1 MNAVPPRE
9 RYARQLILPGWG
21 DEAQERL
28 ARGRVL
34 VVGAGGLGSP
44 ALTYLAAAG
53 VGTLGIVD
61 PDRVEISNLQRQV
74 IYASADLGLLKCR
87 AAARRI
93 KALNPGIAVGE
104 HPLALTA
111 ENADE
116 LISGYDVVV
125 DCTDSLSV
133 RFVINDAC
141 LRLNRPWVH
150 GAISEFYGQATTFI
164 PGRGPC
170 LRCLYP
176 EGDTPAAL
184 PRGVM
189 GPVVGLI
196 GTMQAGEVMKLL
208 TGLGRPLAGRMLVWE
223 ALPARFTEF
232 TLRRDPSCPACGLIS
247 SMT

>member
-1 MNAVPPRE
+1 MSAVPPQE

-21 DEAQERL
+21 NEAQERL

-44 ALTYLAAAG
+44 VLTYLAAAG

-74 IYASADLGLLKCR
+74 IYTSADLGLLKCR
-87 AAARRI
+87 AAARRL
-93 KALNPGIAVGE
+93 KALNPGITVHE
-104 HPLALTA
+104 HPLAFTA

-116 LISGYDVVV
+116 LVGEYDVVA

-133 RFVINDAC
+133 RFVINDTS

-150 GAISEFYGQATTFI
+150 GAVSEFYGQATTFV

-176 EGDTPAAL
+176 GDEIPSVL

-196 GTMQAGEVMKLL
+196 GAVQAGEIIKLL
-208 TGLGRPLAGRMLVWE
+208 TGLGRPLTGRLLIWE

-232 TLRRDPSCPACGLIS
+232 ALRRDPSCPACGS
-247 SMT
+247 